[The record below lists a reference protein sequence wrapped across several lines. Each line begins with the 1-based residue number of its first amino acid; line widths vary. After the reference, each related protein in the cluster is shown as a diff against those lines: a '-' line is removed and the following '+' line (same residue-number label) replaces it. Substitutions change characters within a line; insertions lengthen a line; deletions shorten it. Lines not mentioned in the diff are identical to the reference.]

1 MSGNASLFVAVD
13 GCCFLKEEKNKVNI
27 QPTTSIEGSNIFSPH
42 QFLFSF
48 AHFIYAYVYICTYIN
63 ATGLM
68 FDSDDRNGEE
78 KEKKRR
84 RRKRKEQ
91 ELI

>member
-1 MSGNASLFVAVD
+1 M
-13 GCCFLKEEKNKVNI
+13 NI

-42 QFLFSF
+42 INFFSRSF
-48 AHFIYAYVYICTYIN
+48 AHFVCAYVYICTYIN

-78 KEKKRR
+78 KEKKKKKKIGTQLREVER
-84 RRKRKEQ
+84 EKKA
-91 ELI
+91 LMI